1 MGNVMRFW
9 KRRAEQPAGEQRAG
23 YTDAIIQEL
32 QRRAQTLSA
41 DPERTAAVQAAGGL
55 WGRCLAV
62 ASVSPAATITRVVTP
77 SVLYATG
84 RDLCLRGQALW
95 WFTTDSTMA
104 PRLWH
109 VGEFDITGD
118 YDPATWRY
126 RATIEGPTKRLVRT
140 LTADEVVHV
149 RIGEDAAAPWRGV
162 SPLAAATDTAGTLA
176 GVESGLRQE
185 ANQVSGYVLP
195 GPTEGLD
202 DSAFAELK
210 ADLQKLA
217 GGTRIVPTLNPRPGD
232 PSARPGDADWQA
244 KRLGIHPPEALVDLR
259 SAAALDVLAAAGV
272 PPALGSHSTDATGLR
287 EGLRQF
293 FHTTLQPVVRIVE
306 TELTRVLEVDVALDL
321 SSLAAADVQGRARA
335 YRAMVGNGNGPGI
348 PDDQARRLTGLD

>member
-1 MGNVMRFW
+1 MRRWPFG

-32 QRRAQTLSA
+32 QRRAATLSA
-41 DPERTAAVQAAGGL
+41 DPERTAAAQSAGGL

-62 ASVSPAATITRVVTP
+62 ASVAPAAPITKVLTP
-77 SVLYATG
+77 SVLYSIG

-95 WFTTDSTMA
+95 WFTVDTRMA

-109 VGEFDITGD
+109 IGEYDMTGD
-118 YDPATWRY
+118 HDPASWRY
-126 RATIEGPTKRLVRT
+126 RATIEGPTRRLVRT
-140 LTADEVVHV
+140 LTADEVVHI

-162 SPLAAATDTAGTLA
+162 SPLVAAADTSGALA
-176 GVESGLRQE
+176 GVESGLRKE
-185 ANQVSGYVLP
+185 AGGVSGYVLP

-232 PSARPGDADWQA
+232 PSARPGDADWA
-244 KRLGIHPPEALVDLR
+244 PRRLGIHPPESLVDLR
-259 SAAALDVLAAAGV
+259 SAAALDVLASAGI
-272 PPALGSHSTDATGLR
+272 PPVLGSGGADATGLR
-287 EGLRQF
+287 EGLRQL
-293 FHTTLQPVVRIVE
+293 FHVTLQPIAKIVE
-306 TELTRVLEVDVALDL
+306 AELARVLEVDVALDL

-335 YRAMVGNGNGPGI
+335 FRALVGGNNQSGVEVAE
-348 PDDQARRLTGLD
+348 ARRLTGLE